1 MVMKKISLLLA
12 TLTLAL
18 ALSAQ
23 DYSNVGKFAGG
34 VRGGATISQIS
45 GDNLSGFHK
54 VGATAGV
61 FANCVLVDNPKF
73 DMKLQMELD
82 FVMKGSHSYTPPKQV
97 ASLTGKYS
105 LNLGYLEVPVLL
117 RMRFARITIRNSS
130 DFDLEVGP
138 AFGVNVYHVERDMY
152 GIIHGRPDF
161 NRWELSL
168 IAGLNYTIK
177 EHHGIGLRYSN
188 SILSV
193 RTPNWAVNRRILKQY
208 SSVIYLTYS
217 YQF

>member
-1 MVMKKISLLLA
+1 MLMNKISLVLVLMMSVF
-12 TLTLAL
+12 TMF
-18 ALSAQ
+18 AQ
-23 DYSNVGKFAGG
+23 DGSHIGEFSGG

-45 GDNLSGFHK
+45 GDNLGGFHK
-54 VGATAGV
+54 VGATVGA
-61 FANCVLVDNPKF
+61 FANCLLIDNPKF

-138 AFGVNVYHVERDMY
+138 ALGVNVYHVERDMY
-152 GIIHGRPDF
+152 GIIHGRPEF
-161 NRWELSL
+161 SRLELSMV
-168 IAGLNYTIK
+168 AGLNYTFK

-193 RTPNWAVNRRILKQY
+193 RTPNWAVNRRISKQY
-208 SSVIYLTYS
+208 SSVIYFTYS